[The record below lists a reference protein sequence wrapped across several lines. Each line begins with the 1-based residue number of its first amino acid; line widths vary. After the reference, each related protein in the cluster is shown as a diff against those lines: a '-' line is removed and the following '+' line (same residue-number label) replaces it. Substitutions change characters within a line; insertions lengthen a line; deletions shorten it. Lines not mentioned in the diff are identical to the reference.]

1 MASTQLF
8 FVWAFLFALTK
19 RSERVARTIAKN
31 IERDDYRSEAVIVWC
46 NDARFWEMLY
56 EFVKLEE
63 YRYPDLVVVNGRAK
77 DLASDD
83 FRKRDYVSS
92 QILASI
98 NNHQTRSVILMMHAD
113 CEAYQHTFYQDTE
126 EIEFYTKELQKAK
139 EGVQFALGGD
149 TLQIRTFF
157 ADFYGLTEFYT

>member
-1 MASTQLF
+1 MGTTSWLELIT
-8 FVWAFLFALTK
+8 
-19 RSERVARTIAKN
+19 KN
-31 IERDDYRSEAVIVWC
+31 IEKDDYRSEAAIVWC

-63 YRYPDLVVVNGRAK
+63 YRHPDLIVVNGGAK

-83 FRKRDYVSS
+83 FRKRDYISS

-98 NNHQTRSVILMMHAD
+98 NDHQTRSIILMMHAG
-113 CEAYQHTFYQDTE
+113 CEAYEQTFYQDTE
-126 EIEFYTKELQKAK
+126 EIEFYTEQLQKAK
-139 EGVQFALGGD
+139 EALQFVVGGD
-149 TLQIRTFF
+149 VLQIRTFF